1 MTASLF
7 EETRPAGTN
16 KLPSLF
22 YSLFPGKLQRL
33 RCEAQRCSSCL
44 MSACGF
50 FASSRDGLAS
60 GGAQPF
66 FGSDFSSRDETISK
80 VRSQQAAGQSQT
92 SKAQDPETA
101 LPAIDRASFLSPFA

>member
-16 KLPSLF
+16 KLPSFF

-33 RCEAQRCSSCL
+33 QCEVQKRSSRL
-44 MSACGF
+44 RSACGF
-50 FASSRDGLAS
+50 FASSRDGSAWD
-60 GGAQPF
+60 GARPF

-92 SKAQDPETA
+92 SKAQDLETA
-101 LPAIDRASFLSPFA
+101 LRSID